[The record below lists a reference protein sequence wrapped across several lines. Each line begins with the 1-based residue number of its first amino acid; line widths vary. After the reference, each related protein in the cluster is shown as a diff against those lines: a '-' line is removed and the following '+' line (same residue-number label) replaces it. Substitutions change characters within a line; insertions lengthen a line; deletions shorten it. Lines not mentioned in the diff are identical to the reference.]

1 MNKAFSIFF
10 SGFLLI
16 GLNVPHSA
24 NAQGMTLVD
33 KFDDWEI
40 SKSTTNEG
48 AFEVC
53 LATKSY
59 KNDEAVIFYANGATL
74 VVGLLLERWAL
85 DSSETYDIALQFDD
99 NSRHPGLAISGE
111 DNKSVLINLD
121 FIGNS
126 EEIQS
131 SVNLYLH
138 TAAGSLRFDIRGVD
152 GALAGALE
160 CASQNQPSPAE

>member
-1 MNKAFSIFF
+1 MNKAFYIFF
-10 SGFLLI
+10 SVFLLM
-16 GLNVPHSA
+16 GMGAPHSA
-24 NAQGMTLVD
+24 KAQGMTLVD

-59 KNDEAVIFYANGATL
+59 KNQEAVIFYADGATL

-85 DSSETYDIALQFDD
+85 DARESYEVSLQFND
-99 NSRHPGLAISGE
+99 NPRHPGKAISGE

-121 FIGNS
+121 FMGNL
-126 EEIQS
+126 EEIRGS
-131 SVNLYLH
+131 NNLYLH

-152 GALAGALE
+152 VALAGALE
-160 CASQNQPSPAE
+160 CASQNQTLASE